1 MWWVG
6 ERRIQNCKKCDYEN
20 NANELI
26 CVECKDDY
34 ILIDEEKNICYL
46 KEQYINNKRYF
57 LKDSFHLRT
66 CSKKINKCE
75 ECEKINENIICEKC
89 EDDYSLVNENNEKKC
104 MKTDDIINSNEY
116 YLDQEN
122 NEYFSCKDYNSI
134 QNCKKCNNKNI
145 CELCEDGYT
154 FIDDNVASCK
164 NIE

>member
-1 MWWVG
+1 M
-6 ERRIQNCKKCDYEN
+6 
-20 NANELI
+20 
-26 CVECKDDY
+26 
-34 ILIDEEKNICYL
+34 
-46 KEQYINNKRYF
+46 
-57 LKDSFHLRT
+57 
-66 CSKKINKCE
+66 KITK
-75 ECEKINENIICEKC
+75 
-89 EDDYSLVNENNEKKC
+89 KKC

-145 CELCEDGYT
+145 CELCKDGYT